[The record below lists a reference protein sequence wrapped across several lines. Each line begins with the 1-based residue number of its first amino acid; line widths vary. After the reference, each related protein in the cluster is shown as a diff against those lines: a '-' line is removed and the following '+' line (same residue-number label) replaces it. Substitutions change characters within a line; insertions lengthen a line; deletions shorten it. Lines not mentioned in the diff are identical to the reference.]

1 MNDPVLA
8 DEERPTIIGALGE
21 HPAAVYGVR
30 PRHGSGQRSVHVV
43 KTHP

>member
-8 DEERPTIIGALGE
+8 DEQRTPVFGALGQ
-21 HPAAVYGVR
+21 HPSAMYDLR
-30 PRHGSGQRSVHVV
+30 DRHGSGQRSVHVV